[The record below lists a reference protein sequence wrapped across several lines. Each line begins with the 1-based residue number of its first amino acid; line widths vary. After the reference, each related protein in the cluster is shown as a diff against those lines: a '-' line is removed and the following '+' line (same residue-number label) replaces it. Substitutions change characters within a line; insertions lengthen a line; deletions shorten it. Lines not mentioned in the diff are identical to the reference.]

1 MARRTLILFTVLILL
16 GALAP
21 ITSATEIQWHGYE
34 EGMALANSNNM
45 SVMIDFY
52 TEWCGYCRKLDDE
65 VYVNGEIVA
74 LSENFVNIKV
84 DCGVRPDLRQKYA
97 IMGYPT
103 IVFLNSSGDEVHRVY
118 GYVRV
123 DQFKTDMQIAL
134 NLKDTTPTQTP
145 PTPGFEAVLG
155 IAALIGLAIRRTYN
169 G

>member
-1 MARRTLILFTVLILL
+1 MVKRASILFTVLILL

-21 ITSATEIQWHGYE
+21 ITSATEIQWHEYE

-52 TEWCGYCRKLDDE
+52 TDWCGYCRKLDDE
-65 VYVNGEIVA
+65 VYVDGEVVA

-84 DCGVRPDLRQKYA
+84 DCDARPDLRQKYA

-103 IVFLNSSGDEVHRVY
+103 IVFLNSSGDEIHRVR
-118 GYVRV
+118 GYVSV

-134 NLKDTTPTQTP
+134 NLKDATPT
-145 PTPGFEAVLG
+145 PTPGFEMALG
-155 IAALIGLAIRRTYN
+155 IAALIGLALRRKSN